1 MVLSDLCIG
10 HVLLK
15 VFHSYPHLSVTSLTY
30 LIDMEHE
37 YPYPHETGATEESA
51 FQLNCRFALRS
62 RVDLQMQPRLKVQVF
77 VVTLTGQPFS
87 CMSSMERVLG
97 CPATHTDWLLLVVQD
112 ANTVSTVD
120 R

>member
-62 RVDLQMQPRLKVQVF
+62 RVDLQHAAAAESTGFRRHVDGATLQLHGQHGTGTWLPRY
-77 VVTLTGQPFS
+77 S
-87 CMSSMERVLG
+87 
-97 CPATHTDWLLLVVQD
+97 H
-112 ANTVSTVD
+112 
-120 R
+120 